1 MDLGGER
8 RDRCVHAPNDTG
20 VTHELRPVLMGSTRH
35 VGSWRRQCRAAGY
48 KQDDQVSAKADD
60 LLAHHSPSA
69 TARMTAAAIT
79 VRRIVE
85 TMKGIS

>member
-1 MDLGGER
+1 
-8 RDRCVHAPNDTG
+8 
-20 VTHELRPVLMGSTRH
+20 MGSAH
-35 VGSWRRQCRAAGY
+35 VGRWRRQCRAAGH
-48 KQDDQVSAKADD
+48 KQDDQVSAEAEE

-79 VRRIVE
+79 VRRIVD